1 MLWLALTFPKLPL
14 EAQSERA
21 AARQTVAGALVV
33 EHGHVCVVDDVA
45 AAAGVM
51 PGMRFSTAR
60 SILPEGRVVERDAA
74 AITRE
79 QAALDALACFAGS
92 VTPQVCI
99 DPPATL
105 LLEIGGC
112 LRLFGSL
119 AAIVDYLARGCAER
133 GFVTQIG
140 VAPTPRGAQWLA
152 QLAAAL
158 PVSPAALPASSA
170 AAPAVPLV
178 GAAGSVIDPRACCLT
193 LEALPDM
200 LADLP
205 LGVLAA
211 RPEIISRLQAFG
223 ARSIG
228 DLMALPRGGLA
239 RRVGPEVVAQLLQA
253 VGELPDPR
261 APVVFPEYFRHR
273 VELPAPASDAA
284 MLGFP
289 ARRLIADLC
298 GWLAARQAGAARCTL
313 LFTPE
318 QRGLPV
324 QRLELRLATASRD
337 PARFQR
343 LLRERLDHTAL
354 AAPVGEIA
362 LEAGAPG
369 EVVPLPGHNASLL
382 DTRQPAAPLEVLLE
396 RLRARLGEDAV
407 HGLCIHPDHRPECV
421 TRQAAVG
428 FAAAGGAS
436 AGLRPLNLLDP
447 PEPLS
452 EVDGRP
458 ARRGEPLEL
467 LSGPERIESGWWDQ
481 GERRDRRAPD
491 GGRGLAGTGAWAG
504 VGERTDFD
512 AAGDPGD
519 GGDGGN
525 PGAVTCGAGGTRG
538 ATGGR
543 PAPGDVR
550 RDYFL
555 ARSRQ
560 GECWWIFR
568 DAAGWWAQ
576 GVGFFAA

>member
-1 MLWLALTFPKLPL
+1 MLWFALTFPKLPL

-33 EHGHVCVVDDVA
+33 QHGHVCVVDDVA
-45 AAAGVM
+45 EAAGVM

-79 QAALDALACFAGS
+79 QVALDALACFAGS
-92 VTPQVCI
+92 VTPTVCL

-112 LRLFGSL
+112 LRLFGGL
-119 AAIVDYLARGCAER
+119 APIVDHLSRGCAER

-152 QLAAAL
+152 QRAAAM
-158 PVSPAALPASSA
+158 PAASA
-170 AAPAVPLV
+170 ARASPSAPLA
-178 GAAGSVIDPRACCLT
+178 GASRSGIGARACCLT

-211 RPEIISRLQAFG
+211 RPEIIGRLHAFG

-228 DLMALPRGGLA
+228 DLMALPRAGLA
-239 RRVGPEVVAQLLQA
+239 RRIGPEVVAQVLQA

-261 APVVFPEYFRHR
+261 APVVFPEHFQHR

-298 GWLAARQAGAARCTL
+298 GWLAARQAGATRCTL

-318 QRGLPV
+318 RRGLPV
-324 QRLELRLATASRD
+324 QRLELRLSTASRD

-343 LLRERLDHTAL
+343 LLRERLDRTRL

-369 EVVPLPGHNASLL
+369 EVVPLPGQNASLL
-382 DTRQPAAPLEVLLE
+382 DTRQPVAPLDVLIE

-407 HGLCIHPDHRPECV
+407 HGLCVYPDHRPECA

-428 FAAAGGAS
+428 FAAASGKLS
-436 AGLRPLNLLDP
+436 AALRPLSLLDP
-447 PEPLS
+447 PEPLG

-458 ARRGEPLEL
+458 TRRGEPLEL
-467 LSGPERIESGWWDQ
+467 LSGPERIESGWWDEGELSQ
-481 GERRDRRAPD
+481 GKSSNARRESPSLGGFDAGRAVGECEFSGPPAAPENPDAGTLRAP
-491 GGRGLAGTGAWAG
+491 
-504 VGERTDFD
+504 
-512 AAGDPGD
+512 P
-519 GGDGGN
+519 
-525 PGAVTCGAGGTRG
+525 P
-538 ATGGR
+538 GR

-560 GECWWIFR
+560 GQCWWIFR
-568 DAAGWWAQ
+568 DAVGWWAQ

>member
-79 QAALDALACFAGS
+79 RVALDGLACFAGS
-92 VTPQVCI
+92 VTPQVSI

-112 LRLFGSL
+112 LRLFGGL
-119 AAIVDYLARGCAER
+119 AAIVHHLARGGAER
-133 GFVTQIG
+133 GFVTQVGI
-140 VAPTPRGAQWLA
+140 APTPRGAQWLA
-152 QLAAAL
+152 QFAVALPAGCAAA
-158 PVSPAALPASSA
+158 SAAPAALPPRA
-170 AAPAVPLV
+170 ARS
-178 GAAGSVIDPRACCLT
+178 GIDPRACCLT

-211 RPEIISRLQAFG
+211 RPKIMSRLQAFG

-228 DLMALPRGGLA
+228 DLMALPRAGLA
-239 RRVGPEVVAQLLQA
+239 RRIGPDVVAELLQA

-261 APVVFPEYFRHR
+261 APVVFPEHFRHR
-273 VELPAPASDAA
+273 VELTAPASDAA

-298 GWLAARQAGAARCTL
+298 GWLAARQAGATRCTL

-318 QRGLPV
+318 RRGLPV
-324 QRLELRLATASRD
+324 QRLELRLSTASRD

-343 LLRERLDHTAL
+343 LLRERLDRTQL
-354 AAPVGEIA
+354 AAPVGEIT

-407 HGLCIHPDHRPECV
+407 HGLCVHPDHRPECA
-421 TRQAAVG
+421 TRQVAVG
-428 FAAAGGAS
+428 FAATGSGAS
-436 AGLRPLNLLDP
+436 TALRPLNLLDP
-447 PEPLS
+447 PEPLG
-452 EVDGRP
+452 EIDGRP
-458 ARRGEPLEL
+458 ARQGEPLEL

-481 GERRDRRAPD
+481 GELRDYRGPD
-491 GGRGLAGTGAWAG
+491 GGRGLAGAAPWAG
-504 VGERTDFD
+504 AAEGADFD
-512 AAGDPGD
+512 ASGDPGH

-525 PGAVTCGAGGTRG
+525 PGAPACGGGGTRG
-538 ATGGR
+538 APAGR

-560 GECWWIFR
+560 GECCWIFR

-576 GVGFFAA
+576 GVGFFAT

>member
-1 MLWLALTFPKLPL
+1 MLWLALAFPKLPL

-79 QAALDALACFAGS
+79 QVALDALACFAGS

-112 LRLFGSL
+112 LRLFGGL
-119 AAIVDYLARGCAER
+119 APIVDHLARGCAER

-152 QLAAAL
+152 QLADAMPASSTTASA
-158 PVSPAALPASSA
+158 SPAAPLAGASR
-170 AAPAVPLV
+170 PGV
-178 GAAGSVIDPRACCLT
+178 DPRACCLT

-211 RPEIISRLQAFG
+211 RPEIMSRLHAFG
-223 ARSIG
+223 ARQIG
-228 DLMALPRGGLA
+228 DLMALPRAGLA
-239 RRVGPEVVAQLLQA
+239 RRIGPEVVAQLLQA

-261 APVVFPEYFRHR
+261 APVVFPEHFRHR

-298 GWLAARQAGAARCTL
+298 GWLAARQAGATRCTL

-318 QRGLPV
+318 RRGLPV
-324 QRLELRLATASRD
+324 QRLELRLATTSRD

-343 LLRERLDHTAL
+343 LLRERLDRTAL
-354 AAPVGEIA
+354 AAPVGEIT
-362 LEAGAPG
+362 LEAGAAG
-369 EVVPLPGHNASLL
+369 EVVPLPGQNASLL

-407 HGLCIHPDHRPECV
+407 HGLCIHPDHRPECA

-428 FAAAGGAS
+428 FAAAGGGAS
-436 AGLRPLNLLDP
+436 AALRPLNLLDP
-447 PEPLS
+447 PEPLG

-481 GERRDRRAPD
+481 GELRDHRAPD
-491 GGRGLAGTGAWAG
+491 GGRGLAGAVAWAG
-504 VGERTDFD
+504 AAEGADFD
-512 AAGDPGD
+512 AAGDHGD

-525 PGAVTCGAGGTRG
+525 PGAPTGGAGGARR
-538 ATGGR
+538 ATASR
-543 PAPGDVR
+543 PALGDVR

-560 GECWWIFR
+560 GECCWIFR
-568 DAAGWWAQ
+568 DAVGWWVQ